1 MEMAKGEFAA
11 HMGVTPG
18 RVSQWIAEGKI
29 GRDAL
34 VGEGRS
40 ARIIVEVAEAQV
52 SARRDPG
59 QAMGNGLG
67 TRVTQTAP
75 AAGLLDGEL
84 KPNDTAK
91 LIQVE
96 RLEQERRRNRREQV
110 EEVVRNGGLVPA
122 DEMRR
127 QMGQIAQRQAAEY
140 QGMLADYADAAAEMS
155 GLPARDFL
163 HRFRQVNA
171 QKRGEAAARVRGEAE
186 ALPETVDMVVAVE

>member
-11 HMGVTPG
+11 HMGVSPG

-29 GRDAL
+29 GREAL
-34 VGEGRS
+34 VGDGRS

-59 QAMGNGLG
+59 QAMGNGLQ
-67 TRVTQTAP
+67 TRVAATVAP
-75 AAGLLDGEL
+75 GPADGEL
-84 KPNDTAK
+84 KPNDTPK
-91 LIQVE
+91 LIQLE

-122 DEMRR
+122 DDAKRE
-127 QMGQIAQRQAAEY
+127 MGQLAQRMASEY
-140 QGMLADYADAAAEMS
+140 LGMLADYADAAAEMS
-155 GLPARDFL
+155 GMPARDFL

-171 QKRGEAAARVRGEAE
+171 AKRAEAAARVRSEAE
-186 ALPETVDMVVAVE
+186 GLPETVDMVVVVE